1 MRILLGRRRTL
12 ENAKNNTALSR
23 RPPIQIEYSA
33 VLPNGL
39 AGALAFCADDVPFIV
54 RGERGWLLR
63 PNPWQ
68 HVIHLYDATGNV
80 TETHVRKGGFKEY
93 LAITR

>member
-12 ENAKNNTALSR
+12 ENAKNMPLFHGAR
-23 RPPIQIEYSA
+23 RFRLNIH
-33 VLPNGL
+33 PNGL

-54 RGERGWLLR
+54 RGGRGWFLR

-80 TETHVRKGGFKEY
+80 TETHVCKGGFKEY